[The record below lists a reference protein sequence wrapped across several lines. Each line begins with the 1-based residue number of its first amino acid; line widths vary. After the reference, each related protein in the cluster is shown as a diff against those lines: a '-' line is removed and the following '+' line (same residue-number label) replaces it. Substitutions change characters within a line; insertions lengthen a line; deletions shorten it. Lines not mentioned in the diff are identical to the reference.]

1 MPQHALTRKPR
12 EKPAPY
18 KPHKIQE
25 KPKKDAPKS
34 SARRIEQKAR
44 ENLTLHDWL
53 TVLRFVDEHPA
64 MSQQAIVMHFKT
76 RAEGALI
83 FTQATL
89 SRKLKPQIRAELEA
103 RTSETPN
110 AMSSKRPHVV
120 TRPDVEKAL
129 FLWVKH
135 MEEKGESV
143 NGPMLIAKCQK
154 FEDRFNVPQN
164 ERLCGESW
172 VTPFCRTYKIKEYR
186 QHGEAGSV
194 DLAAVEAERLR
205 VQGIL
210 AQYKPIDRFNFD
222 ETAFFAL

>member
-1 MPQHALTRKPR
+1 MPHTLTRKPR
-12 EKPAPY
+12 EKPALY
-18 KPHKIQE
+18 KPRKHQE
-25 KPKKDAPKS
+25 QPKKDAPKS
-34 SARRIEQKAR
+34 SAQCIEKKAR

-53 TVLRFVDEHPA
+53 TVLQFVDEHPS
-64 MSQQAIVMHFKT
+64 MSQQAIVKHFKT

-89 SRKLKPQIRAELEA
+89 SRKLKPQMRVELEA
-103 RTSETPN
+103 RISETPN
-110 AMSSKRPHVV
+110 AMSSKQPHVV

-143 NGPMLIAKCQK
+143 NGPMLIAKRQK
-154 FEDRFNVPQN
+154 FEDCFNVPQN
-164 ERLCGESW
+164 ERLHGESW

-186 QHGEAGSV
+186 RHGKASSV

-205 VQGIL
+205 VQSIL
-210 AQYKPIDRFNFD
+210 ARYKPIDRFNFD
-222 ETAFFAL
+222 ETGFFAL